1 MKKSLYKK
9 GLIFGIIALFVGVS
23 IAQGIPTKVNLFDAV
38 STRISENKGLNDD
51 LVEISVQV
59 GNTNH
64 KSMLTSDQAKELE
77 NLIDRTKTQ
86 LNKATTMEK
95 TSSIFND
102 TVVSLFNLGMLP
114 EDLSIEEAQRLVNG
128 IELDPKIIKKL
139 EGLFNINQGTLDVD
153 QNFLCLVFG
162 QTYNSNILRRYI
174 AVALI
179 FSLIPLFAI
188 FGELLGKQG
197 LFLFPIYY
205 SLYKPIA
212 FGSRISF
219 GKYGKG
225 SFGWRKTPARGW
237 LHSIGLNGIKKW
249 NGSFYGKI
257 PIPYGLIISLA
268 LQSFFYTGIIG
279 FSGINIQTD
288 QQNNEDFYLGAA
300 LWVNI
305 GYDPPKG
312 V

>member
-9 GLIFGIIALFVGVS
+9 DLVFGIIALFVGVVLAPAITAIVPLS
-23 IAQGIPTKVNLFDAV
+23 DITSP
-38 STRISENKGLNDD
+38 RISENKELSND
-51 LVEISVQV
+51 LVEITVQV
-59 GNTNH
+59 GNKDH
-64 KSMLTSDQAKELE
+64 KVMLTPDQANELE

-86 LNKATTMEK
+86 LDTATTIEE
-95 TSSIFND
+95 TSCIFND
-102 TVVSLFNLGMLP
+102 TVVSLFDLSMLP
-114 EDLSIEEAQRLVNG
+114 DGLSIEEVQQLVNG
-128 IELDPKIIKKL
+128 MELDSRIIKKL
-139 EGLFNINQGTLDVD
+139 GGLFKINQGTLDVE
-153 QNFLCLVFG
+153 QNFLCLISG
-162 QTYNSNILRRYI
+162 QTYNSNILRRHI
-174 AVALI
+174 VVALI

-188 FGELLGKQG
+188 LGELLGEPA
-197 LFLFPIYY
+197 LFLLPIYY

-219 GKYGKG
+219 GHYGKG
-225 SFGWRKTPARGW
+225 SFGWRKTPAHGW

-257 PIPYGLIISLA
+257 PIPYGLLISLA
-268 LQSFFYTGIIG
+268 LQSFFYTGITG
-279 FSGINIQTD
+279 FTGINIQTD

-305 GYDPPKG
+305 GYDPPTG